1 MSASSK
7 PWDNELVSRWLEAR
21 IEAAGRDQATA
32 DRRGYG
38 AEDDYDKAAA
48 EEWVCR
54 SLRAVA
60 RESGQAAFALRIK
73 QLLDQE
79 GYQITGIHDDRRVER
94 HVRATLRKI
103 AKMAKANEGFEN
115 RLRYQ

>member
-1 MSASSK
+1 MSASPK
-7 PWDNELVSRWLEAR
+7 PWDNELVANWLEAR
-21 IEAAGRDQATA
+21 IEAASRDQAAA

-38 AEDDYDKAAA
+38 ADDEYDKAAA

-54 SLRAVA
+54 KLRLAG
-60 RESGQAAFALRIK
+60 REGDQASFAQAIK
-73 QLLDQE
+73 QFLDQDD
-79 GYQITGIHDDRRVER
+79 YRITGIHDDRRVER
-94 HVRATLRKI
+94 HVRSILRKI

>member
-1 MSASSK
+1 MSVSSK
-7 PWDNELVSRWLEAR
+7 PWDNALVLSWLEAR
-21 IEAAGRDQATA
+21 IEAAARDQATA

-54 SLRAVA
+54 SLRASA
-60 RESGQAAFALRIK
+60 HGSEQAAFALRIK

-79 GYQITGIHDDRRVER
+79 DYRITGIHDDRRVER

>member
-1 MSASSK
+1 MSVSSK

-21 IEAAGRDQATA
+21 IEAAARDQAAA
-32 DRRGYG
+32 DSRGYG
-38 AEDDYDKAAA
+38 SEDDYDKAAA

-54 SLRAVA
+54 SLRAAA
-60 RESGQAAFALRIK
+60 RESDQATFAFRIK

-79 GYQITGIHDDRRVER
+79 DYRITGIHDDRRVER

-103 AKMAKANEGFEN
+103 AKMTKANEGFEN